1 MAPLCQVKLPLI
13 KEMQQKKWELASF
26 GRTSSLLL
34 SQREWIGILT
44 LIIQVITESQN
55 IEVPRQAGAA
65 LRQKLPAARKLPN
78 IPIGWTTNKSLHSFS
93 QWICWNLFS

>member
-1 MAPLCQVKLPLI
+1 M
-13 KEMQQKKWELASF
+13 
-26 GRTSSLLL
+26 SSLLL

-65 LRQKLPAARKLPN
+65 LRQKPPAARKLPN
-78 IPIGWTTNKSLHSFS
+78 IPIG
-93 QWICWNLFS
+93 